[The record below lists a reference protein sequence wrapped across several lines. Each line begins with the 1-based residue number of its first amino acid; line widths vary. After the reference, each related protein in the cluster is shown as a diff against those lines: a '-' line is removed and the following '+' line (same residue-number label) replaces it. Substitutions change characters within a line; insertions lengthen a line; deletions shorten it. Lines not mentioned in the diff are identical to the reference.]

1 MVSDL
6 SCNHYT
12 NNIKHNPTLIY
23 SSEIWLSYIIPVLE
37 SVVSGRFCNPNHR
50 LGFKH
55 ESILHV
61 MCEQETRK
69 VIGASQYLNIALP
82 ST

>member
-6 SCNHYT
+6 SCNHFT
-12 NNIKHNPTLIY
+12 NNIKHNPTLIF
-23 SSEIWLSYIIPVLE
+23 SPEIWLSYIIPVLE
-37 SVVSGRFCNPNHR
+37 SAVSGRFCKPIHR

-61 MCEQETRK
+61 ICERGTRE
-69 VIGASQYLNIALP
+69 VIGANQYLNLALS